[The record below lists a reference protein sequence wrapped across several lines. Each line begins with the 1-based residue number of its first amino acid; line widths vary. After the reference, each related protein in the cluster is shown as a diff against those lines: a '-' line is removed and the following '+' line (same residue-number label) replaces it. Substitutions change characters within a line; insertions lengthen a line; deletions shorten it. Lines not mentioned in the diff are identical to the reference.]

1 MAPSAPGRSCERGE
15 GAAVSAATDEAARFA
30 RAARC
35 QATRA
40 AGRRIRDEWA
50 WAVTDAAVRC
60 SWYAVQALR
69 WARHALR
76 VRP

>member
-1 MAPSAPGRSCERGE
+1 MAPSAPGRRCERGE

-35 QATRA
+35 QATLA
-40 AGRRIRDEWA
+40 AGRHARDEWA